1 MLYHS
6 CIIKK
11 IISVVFER
19 RRMIFIDHFFFFCII
34 ANSLHPASNYLWI
47 GFFPSCSKKV
57 LQLPVLCM
65 VWECLTSHPNFFVF
79 QIVCLYLYWLLLP
92 VWGVCLGWFST
103 PFSAGELELLW
114 RPANEQCFKG
124 NAFHYS
130 FCALISAVQVGC
142 AFSFTWSGNRVTL
155 GSGLPLIFSLLLLPK
170 VFASSGRWCRWRG
183 LSKAFNFCI
192 NSFTPAWECFGG
204 TAHLLQREPLCF
216 HERPLQ
222 QELIFPLC
230 HDRKLTVS
238 PASFHVL
245 LFCFPLATG
254 LERGNTRMV
263 TASTWTT

>member
-6 CIIKK
+6 FIIKK
-11 IISVVFER
+11 IISVVFEQC

-47 GFFPSCSKKV
+47 GFFLSCSKKV

-183 LSKAFNFCI
+183 LSKAFNFVL
-192 NSFTPAWECFGG
+192 
-204 TAHLLQREPLCF
+204 TALRLRGSVLEAQHTCSRESLFVSMRGLCS
-216 HERPLQ
+216 
-222 QELIFPLC
+222 
-230 HDRKLTVS
+230 KNWYS
-238 PASFHVL
+238 PCAMI
-245 LFCFPLATG
+245 
-254 LERGNTRMV
+254 EN
-263 TASTWTT
+263 